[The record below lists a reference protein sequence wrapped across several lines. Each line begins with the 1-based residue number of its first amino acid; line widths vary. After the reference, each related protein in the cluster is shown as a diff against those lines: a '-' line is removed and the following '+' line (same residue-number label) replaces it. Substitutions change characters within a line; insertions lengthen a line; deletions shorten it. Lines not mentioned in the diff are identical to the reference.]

1 MGRTRIYG
9 KVESVRKRFLN
20 LQEAVSYMGVS
31 EAIIRELRDKNL
43 IKAYMIKNRFYL
55 YDIDSIDEFVLSRD
69 ILKV

>member
-1 MGRTRIYG
+1 M
-9 KVESVRKRFLN
+9 RKRFLN

-31 EAIIRELRDKNL
+31 EDIIRELRDKNL

>member
-31 EAIIRELRDKNL
+31 EDIIRELRDKNL